1 MDKNLEYLNWECL
14 LMNLKK
20 NFLIITAVFLLVLS
34 MPVMAQE
41 QNAQETKTEKVKEA
55 VTEQTPEVAAY
66 VNGEEISM
74 QELEQFAGVRNI
86 LMQLLQSNQEFASV
100 ILQTEAGKNVVDE
113 FRKLKLEQLITNELL
128 VQEAKDRGIEV
139 SDQEM
144 NNIFDQQVNAL
155 KQQNNLNDEQ
165 LEKAIQQQ
173 GFESMQQYKDMFFEN
188 NMNGFLVNKLR
199 EEVVSDVSVSDDEAK
214 EYYDNN
220 KQKYETSEQ
229 KKVSHILFDEKE
241 KAEEVLAKIN
251 NGADFAE
258 MAKEYST
265 GPTAENGGDLGFI
278 TANEQGLDKTFRDA
292 AMKLSVGEVSSEPVK
307 TQFGYHLI
315 KVTDSREAGTRDFE
329 EVKSQIKSQLR
340 SQKQNQAFQDFVEG
354 LREDAEIDVKL

>member
-14 LMNLKK
+14 LMKLKK
-20 NFLIITAVFLLVLS
+20 NILVITAALLLVLS
-34 MPVMAQE
+34 MPLMAQDME
-41 QNAQETKTEKVKEA
+41 DVNET
-55 VTEQTPEVAAY
+55 VTEETPEVAAY

-74 QELEQFAGVRNI
+74 QELEQFAGLRNI
-86 LMQLLQSNQEFASV
+86 LMQLLQSNQEFGSV
-100 ILQTEAGKNVVDE
+100 ILQTEAGQNVIEE

-128 VQEAKDRGIEV
+128 VQEAKNRGIEV

-165 LEKAIQQQ
+165 LEQAIQQQ

-199 EEVVSDVSVSDDEAK
+199 EEVVNEVSVSDEEAK

-220 KQKYETSEQ
+220 TQQFETSEQ

-241 KAEEVLAKIN
+241 KAEEVLTEIN

-258 MAKEYST
+258 MAREHST

-278 TANEQGLDKTFRDA
+278 TANEQGLDRTFRDA
-292 AMKLSVGEVSSEPVK
+292 AMNLSVGEVTSEPVE
-307 TQFGYHLI
+307 TQFGFHLI
-315 KVTDSREAGTRDFE
+315 KVTDSREAGVREFE
-329 EVKSQIKSQLR
+329 EVKSQIKGQLR
-340 SQKQNQAFQDFVEG
+340 SQKQNQTFQDFVEG
-354 LREDAEIDVKL
+354 LREDAEIDIRL

>member
-1 MDKNLEYLNWECL
+1 
-14 LMNLKK
+14 MNFKK
-20 NFLIITAVFLLVLS
+20 NILVILAVMFLLIS
-34 MPVMAQE
+34 APVMAQDME
-41 QNAQETKTEKVKEA
+41 DVSETVNEE
-55 VTEQTPEVAAY
+55 TPDVAAY

-86 LMQLLQSNQEFASV
+86 LMQLLQSNQEFGSV
-100 ILQTEAGKNVVDE
+100 ILQTEAGQNVVEE

-128 VQEAKDRGIEV
+128 VQEAQDRGIEV
-139 SDQEM
+139 SDEEM

-165 LEKAIQQQ
+165 LEQAIQQQ

-199 EEVVSDVSVSDDEAK
+199 EEVVNEVSVSDEEAR
-214 EYYDNN
+214 EFYDNN
-220 KQKYETSEQ
+220 QQQYETSEQ
-229 KKVSHILFDEKE
+229 KKVSHILFDDQA
-241 KAEEVLAKIN
+241 KAEEVLTEIN

-258 MAKEYST
+258 MAREHST

-278 TANEQGLDKTFRDA
+278 TANEQGLDRTFRDA
-292 AMKLSVGEVSSEPVK
+292 AMALSVGEVTSEPVE
-307 TQFGYHLI
+307 TQFGFHLI
-315 KVTDSREAGTRDFE
+315 KVTDSREAGVREFE

-340 SQKQNQAFQDFVEG
+340 SQKQNQAFQEFVQN
-354 LREDAEIDVKL
+354 LREEAEIEINL

>member
-1 MDKNLEYLNWECL
+1 
-14 LMNLKK
+14 MNLKK
-20 NFLIITAVFLLVLS
+20 NILIISAIMLLVLS
-34 MPVMAQE
+34 MPVLAQDT
-41 QNAQETKTEKVKEA
+41 QDINETITEE
-55 VTEQTPEVAAY
+55 TPEVAAY
-66 VNGEEISM
+66 VNGNEISM

-100 ILQTEAGKNVVDE
+100 ILQTEAGQNVVEE

-139 SDQEM
+139 SNEEM

-155 KQQNNLNDEQ
+155 KQQNNLNEEQ
-165 LEKAIQQQ
+165 LERAIQQQ

-199 EEVVSDVSVSDDEAK
+199 EEVVNEVTVSDQEA
-214 EYYDNN
+214 EEFYNN
-220 KQKYETSEQ
+220 NQQQFETAEQ

-241 KAEEVLAKIN
+241 KAEEVLAEIN

-258 MAKEYST
+258 MAREHST

-278 TANEQGLDKTFRDA
+278 TAGERGLDATFRDA
-292 AMKLSVGEVSSEPVK
+292 AMELNVGEVSSEPVE
-307 TQFGYHLI
+307 TQFGFHLI
-315 KVTDSREAGTRDFE
+315 KVTDYREAGVRDFE
-329 EVKSQIKSQLR
+329 EVKSQIKNQLR
-340 SQKQNQAFQDFVEG
+340 SQKQSQTFQEFVES
-354 LREDAEIDVKL
+354 LREEAEIEINL

>member
-1 MDKNLEYLNWECL
+1 
-14 LMNLKK
+14 MNLKK
-20 NFLIITAVFLLVLS
+20 NILIIAAVLLVVLS
-34 MPVMAQE
+34 MPVMAQDME
-41 QNAQETKTEKVKEA
+41 DVNEA
-55 VTEQTPEVAAY
+55 VTEETPEVAAY

-86 LMQLLQSNQEFASV
+86 LMQILQSNQEFGSV
-100 ILQTEAGKNVVDE
+100 LLQTEAGQNVVEE
-113 FRKLKLEQLITNELL
+113 FRQLKLEQLITNELL
-128 VQEAKDRGIEV
+128 VQEAQDRGLEV
-139 SDQEM
+139 SNEEM

-165 LEKAIQQQ
+165 LEQAIQQQ

-199 EEVVSDVSVSDDEAK
+199 EEVVNEVSVSDEEAK

-220 KQKYETSEQ
+220 QQQFETSEQ
-229 KKVSHILFDEKE
+229 KKVSHILFDDQA
-241 KAEEVLAKIN
+241 KAEEVLAEIN

-258 MAKEYST
+258 MAREHST

-292 AMKLSVGEVSSEPVK
+292 AMELSVGEVSSEPVE
-307 TQFGYHLI
+307 TQFGFHLI
-315 KVTDSREAGTRDFE
+315 KVTDFREAGVREFE

-340 SQKQNQAFQDFVEG
+340 SQKQNQAFQEFVEG
-354 LREDAEIDVKL
+354 LREEAEIDIKL

>member
-14 LMNLKK
+14 LMKLKK
-20 NFLIITAVFLLVLS
+20 NILVITAALLLVLS
-34 MPVMAQE
+34 MPLMAQDME
-41 QNAQETKTEKVKEA
+41 DVNET
-55 VTEQTPEVAAY
+55 VTEETPEVAAY

-86 LMQLLQSNQEFASV
+86 LMQLLQSNQEFGSI
-100 ILQTEAGKNVVDE
+100 ILQTEAGQNVIEE

-128 VQEAKDRGIEV
+128 VQEAKNRGIEV

-165 LEKAIQQQ
+165 LDQAIQQQ

-199 EEVVSDVSVSDDEAK
+199 EEVVNEVSVSDEEAK

-220 KQKYETSEQ
+220 TQQFETSEQ

-241 KAEEVLAKIN
+241 KAEEVLTEIN

-258 MAKEYST
+258 MAREHST

-278 TANEQGLDKTFRDA
+278 TANEQGLDRTFRDA
-292 AMKLSVGEVSSEPVK
+292 AMKLSVGEVTSEPVE
-307 TQFGYHLI
+307 TQFGFHLI
-315 KVTDSREAGTRDFE
+315 KVTDSREAGVREFE

-340 SQKQNQAFQDFVEG
+340 SKKQNQAFQDFVEG
-354 LREDAEIDVKL
+354 LREDAEIDIRL